1 MAIAVPLPQ
10 IFISPA
16 PPQEVSEE
24 PFSPFAWT
32 TASTD
37 GEKESFRPSHLS
49 PPPVNGRFVR
59 QLSPLRPPE
68 APVSG
73 KGLERGRFEALLR
86 ASRER
91 NTATSAKKTDLRKE
105 VALKAHRNKQ
115 FERRALF
122 LSKILAPP
130 SPTATSL
137 PKTPPD
143 SPAIFHYTL
152 PSPGLV
158 SPLALFDSLN
168 NDKSGTGPL
177 TYPREPWIEQVDF
190 RLPSLPKGGLTSSAP
205 AMNAIHEPQPPM
217 PLPSLDQISARLSTQ
232 RLPSSEG
239 NSNGRATR
247 LPAFLTQLRQ
257 PAIVV
262 ERPTLSVGR
271 LQMPVNTS
279 RPSFT
284 EPKNS
289 LPPTS
294 PCSPALEIKTIRVPR
309 TARVSQTQLSESNL
323 LALDS
328 RERRA
333 KDMLSTLR
341 RRTLPME
348 IFPSV
353 QDMDSEE
360 RKWRRH
366 SAPADLTPSKPRSGF
381 EHPVLLLPGGF

>member
-10 IFISPA
+10 ISISPA

-24 PFSPFAWT
+24 PFSPFAWVT
-32 TASTD
+32 GPPNS
-37 GEKESFRPSHLS
+37 EKDTFRPRHLT
-49 PPPVNGRFVR
+49 PPPVNGHFVR

-68 APVSG
+68 APVTG

-91 NTATSAKKTDLRKE
+91 NTAASAKKTDLRKE

-122 LSKILAPP
+122 LSKVLAPP

-137 PKTPPD
+137 PKTPPE
-143 SPAIFHYTL
+143 SPAIFHYSL

-168 NDKSGTGPL
+168 HDKSGTGPL

-190 RLPSLPKGGLTSSAP
+190 RLPSSPKDGPMSSKP
-205 AMNAIHEPQPPM
+205 PTIAIHEPQPPKS
-217 PLPSLDQISARLSTQ
+217 LPSLDQISARLSTQ
-232 RLPSSEG
+232 RHASSEG
-239 NSNGRATR
+239 HSTGRATR
-247 LPAFLTQLRQ
+247 LPAFLTQPRQ
-257 PAIVV
+257 SAIAP
-262 ERPTLSVGR
+262 ERPILSVGR
-271 LQMPVNTS
+271 LQIPVNNS

-289 LPPTS
+289 LPPAS
-294 PCSPALEIKTIRVPR
+294 PRSTALEVKTIRVPR
-309 TARVSQTQLSESNL
+309 TARMSRTQLSESNL

-341 RRTLPME
+341 RRTLPTE
-348 IFPSV
+348 LSLNA
-353 QDMDSEE
+353 QEMDSEE

>member
-10 IFISPA
+10 ISISPA
-16 PPQEVSEE
+16 PPQEASEE
-24 PFSPFAWT
+24 PFSPFAW
-32 TASTD
+32 AIAPPD
-37 GEKESFRPSHLS
+37 GEKESFRPIHLS

-91 NTATSAKKTDLRKE
+91 NTAASAKKTDLRKE

-130 SPTATSL
+130 SPTATCL
-137 PKTPPD
+137 PKTPPE

-190 RLPSLPKGGLTSSAP
+190 RLPGPPKDGLTSSAP
-205 AMNAIHEPQPPM
+205 AMIAIHEPQPPK

-247 LPAFLTQLRQ
+247 LPAFLTQPRQ
-257 PAIVV
+257 PPIGTD
-262 ERPTLSVGR
+262 RPTLSVGR

-284 EPKNS
+284 EPKHS
-289 LPPTS
+289 LPP
-294 PCSPALEIKTIRVPR
+294 PALEIKTIRVPR
-309 TARVSQTQLSESNL
+309 TARVSQLSESNL

-341 RRTLPME
+341 RRTLPTE
-348 IFPSV
+348 ISLSA
-353 QDMDSEE
+353 QELDSEE

-366 SAPADLTPSKPRSGF
+366 SAPADLTPCKPRSGF

>member
-10 IFISPA
+10 ISISPA

-24 PFSPFAWT
+24 PFSPFAW
-32 TASTD
+32 AVAPPD
-37 GEKESFRPSHLS
+37 GEKESFRPIHLS
-49 PPPVNGRFVR
+49 PPPVNSRFVR
-59 QLSPLRPPE
+59 QLSPLRPSE

-86 ASRER
+86 ASKER
-91 NTATSAKKTDLRKE
+91 NTAAI
-105 VALKAHRNKQ
+105 
-115 FERRALF
+115 ERRALF

-130 SPTATSL
+130 SPTATCL
-137 PKTPPD
+137 PKTPPE

-190 RLPSLPKGGLTSSAP
+190 RLPSPPKDGLTSSAP
-205 AMNAIHEPQPPM
+205 ATIAIYEPQPPK
-217 PLPSLDQISARLSTQ
+217 PLPSLDQITARLSTQ

-239 NSNGRATR
+239 NSIARTTR
-247 LPAFLTQLRQ
+247 LPAFLTQPRQ
-257 PAIVV
+257 PPIGTD
-262 ERPTLSVGR
+262 RPTLSVGR
-271 LQMPVNTS
+271 LKMPVNTS

-284 EPKNS
+284 EPKHS
-289 LPPTS
+289 LQP
-294 PCSPALEIKTIRVPR
+294 PALEIKTIRVPR
-309 TARVSQTQLSESNL
+309 TARVSQLSEFNL

-333 KDMLSTLR
+333 KNMLSTLR

-348 IFPSV
+348 ISLSA
-353 QDMDSEE
+353 QEMDSEE

-366 SAPADLTPSKPRSGF
+366 SAPADLTPCKPRSGF